1 MPTPGHVLGASR
13 LRAWP
18 PLPTRRLPPLGEG
31 SSTSLLLLLLAAC
44 SPTSGSAPAS
54 GQGTSRAA
62 VSTAAASA
70 TSSARRPPT
79 PLEAPEVAHFERLPI
94 DAAAKAKSALAA
106 FLDASATDMRA
117 YHSLR
122 RAVSSADPFF
132 RTRRAEAEAL
142 FGPEGDPTAGPLGRL
157 DTAVFTSDRQ
167 AIDKEAAA
175 VKQALSALA
184 ASFEKDRVRLPLV
197 ASMLPRAAYSLGAIL
212 AGAKP
217 GVALSPRGLLADAQ
231 GHLDAIEQMIAFN
244 NQYVSPNP
252 EYGPA
257 VTRAQERIGALRKAF
272 TTAESAGELT
282 GTASLVVQT
291 GHLGAELRA
300 LLGPS
305 SDLWV
310 PPPPAVSAAARPSPG
325 GLAEPTSV
333 LTLPR
338 SSWSSQA
345 PIDRF
350 ARGDEK
356 ALTPEDRLGFDV
368 AAGKGRCFTCHVPP
382 HFGGDAAAPAT
393 PSLRNIDR
401 TAPYFHDGALPSLEA
416 VVDFYDK
423 GGDATAAHPRVRKLD
438 LSAAEKKA
446 LLRFLR
452 AALAEPAKPPR

>member
-1 MPTPGHVLGASR
+1 M
-13 LRAWP
+13 
-18 PLPTRRLPPLGEG
+18 
-31 SSTSLLLLLLAAC
+31 LLLLLAAC
-44 SPTSGSAPAS
+44 SPTSGSAPAG

-62 VSTAAASA
+62 VSTATASGTA
-70 TSSARRPPT
+70 SARRPPT
-79 PLEAPEVAHFERLPI
+79 PLEAPEVAHFERIPI

-122 RAVSSADPFF
+122 RAVSAGDPFF
-132 RTRRAEAEAL
+132 RARRAEAEAL
-142 FGPEGDPTAGPLGRL
+142 FGPEADPTAGPLGRL
-157 DTAVFTSDRQ
+157 DTAVVTADRQ

-257 VTRAQERIGALRKAF
+257 VTRAQERISALRKAL
-272 TTAESAGELT
+272 TAAESAGALT

-291 GHLGAELRA
+291 GHLGAEPAL

-310 PPPPAVSAAARPSPG
+310 PPPPAVPPRPGPLPVASPSPRASSRC
-325 GLAEPTSV
+325 LAPTA
-333 LTLPR
+333 
-338 SSWSSQA
+338 WSSQA

-382 HFGGDAAAPAT
+382 LFGGDGAAPAT

-401 TAPYFHDGALPSLEA
+401 TAPYFHDGAFPTLES

-423 GGDATAAHPRVRKLD
+423 GGDASAGHPRVRKLD

-452 AALAEPAKPPR
+452 AALAEPPKLPR